1 MSVYGI
7 IIKIGGYGMIF
18 DISDSTFRNILNDKA
33 LHLPIRWKGSDFSAT
48 LNNLLN
54 NYIKQLENLSDNPQS
69 NYNSIQVDLK
79 DIKRVCGL
87 LIRAVNHYLNGF
99 PAKAYSSFE
108 RAMGLLMIN
117 PLRIYQKSVM
127 EQFEIP
133 GNRYR
138 KDEDLNLFRV
148 VSVQDNKPYTR
159 TRVFH
164 TPYTMRSKVS
174 TSRYSIAGYPSLY
187 LGTTLSL
194 CCEEIHMNPHQN
206 FALASKYKLERNLEY
221 TNTNIRVIELGVK
234 PQDFLEIEH
243 NNERHDRQISK
254 ELLNDNK
261 VRSSYL
267 LWYPLIAS
275 CSYIRTDKKDPFA
288 AEYIIPQ
295 LLMQWVR
302 NEICIK
308 RNDDY
313 DELVGIRYFSCASV
327 RASDMGFN
335 YVFPTSGNPKS
346 ANLPYCSVLAKA
358 FRLTNPVYIHEYDTI
373 YACER
378 QLIKSND
385 LDFIT

>member
-1 MSVYGI
+1 
-7 IIKIGGYGMIF
+7 MIF
-18 DISDSTFRNILNDKA
+18 DISDSNFKNILNDEA
-33 LHLPIRWKGSDFSAT
+33 LYLPIRWNGSDFSAT

-54 NYIKQLENLSDNPQS
+54 HYIKQLENLSNVSLPS
-69 NYNSIQVDLK
+69 HNSIRVDLK

-108 RAMGLLMIN
+108 RAMDLLMIN

-127 EQFEIP
+127 EQFEVP

-159 TRVFH
+159 ARVFH

-206 FALASKYKLERNLEY
+206 FALASKYKLERELEY

-234 PQDFLEIEH
+234 PQDFLEIEYS
-243 NNERHDRQISK
+243 NERHDRQISK
-254 ELLNDNK
+254 DLLNDNR

-302 NEICIK
+302 NEICTN

-327 RASDMGFN
+327 KASDMGFN

-346 ANLPYCSVLAKA
+346 ADLPYCSVLAKA
-358 FRLTNPVYIHEYDTI
+358 FRLTNPVYIHEYDSLYT
-373 YACER
+373 CER
-378 QLIKSND
+378 QLTKSND
-385 LDFIT
+385 FDFIN